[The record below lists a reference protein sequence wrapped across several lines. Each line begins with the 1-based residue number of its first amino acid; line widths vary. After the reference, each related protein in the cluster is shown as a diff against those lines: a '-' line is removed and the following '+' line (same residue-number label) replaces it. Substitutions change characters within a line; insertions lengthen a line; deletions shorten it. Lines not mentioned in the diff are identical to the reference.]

1 MGVAN
6 LQLDWTEQ
14 ELLAD
19 DRIDDPL
26 VVGHVVCHGG
36 YADGRYVSPRGRFR
50 RAAIAAWQDNHRELF
65 GTDVL
70 DAPLDAFPPHYP
82 TLEQA
87 RLLLRHGVREPIVGI
102 LTRIGTV
109 EGYGGAIRE
118 LAPQG
123 DVQRHFAEDVRGTA
137 IAHLAKGLLEAHARD
152 ESGWGEQAGH
162 DRMWYAVRDN
172 AFENPLDADGVD
184 RLRARMERAAAAVE
198 MPIAAPP
205 SFDGVDPQLLA
216 LISFMARVLFIE
228 IRAFHAFA
236 WAETLLSD
244 TDLVAGDGEAA
255 RLVSYIRQDESPHV
269 EYLRTVLSEMRART
283 FVAASGR
290 HHPGHQV
297 IDTIWAQALTDS
309 LDSGDRRNRA
319 VANALL
325 DDALAC
331 RRDGRELRAEFDR
344 LAAGASVAG

>member
-1 MGVAN
+1 VAN

-26 VVGHVVCHGG
+26 VVRGVVCHGG

-50 RAAIAAWQDNHRELF
+50 RAAIEAWQQNHRDTF

-87 RLLLRHGVREPIVGI
+87 RLLLRHGVREPVIGI
-102 LTRIGTV
+102 LTRVGTV

-118 LAPQG
+118 LAPKG

-137 IAHLAKGLLEAHARD
+137 TAHLAKGLLEAHARD

-162 DRMWYAVRDN
+162 DRMWYAVRDI
-172 AFENPLDADGVD
+172 AFEDPLDEDGVAE
-184 RLRARMERAAAAVE
+184 LRALMDQAAAGVA
-198 MPIAAPP
+198 MPAPISTP
-205 SFDGVDPQLLA
+205 HHDDLDQQLLA
-216 LISFMARVLFIE
+216 LIAFMARVLFIE

-236 WAETLLSD
+236 WAEALLADS
-244 TDLVAGDGEAA
+244 DLVAGDGAA
-255 RLVSYIRQDESPHV
+255 AQLVSCIRQDEAPHV
-269 EYLRTVLSEMRART
+269 DYLRTVLSEMRART
-283 FVAASGR
+283 FVGGSGKR
-290 HHPGHQV
+290 YDGAEL
-297 IDTIWAQALTDS
+297 IDTIWQRCLSDS
-309 LDSGDRRNRA
+309 LGAGDRRNRA
-319 VANALL
+319 VT
-325 DDALAC
+325 DALIGTALDG
-331 RRDGRELRAEFDR
+331 RRDGRELREEFDR
-344 LAAGASVAG
+344 LAG